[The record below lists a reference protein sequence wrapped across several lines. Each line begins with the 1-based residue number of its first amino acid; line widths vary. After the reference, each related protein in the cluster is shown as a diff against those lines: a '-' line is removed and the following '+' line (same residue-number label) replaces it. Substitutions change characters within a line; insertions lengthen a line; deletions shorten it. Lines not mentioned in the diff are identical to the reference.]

1 MAATFTYFAGRGL
14 GERIRYML
22 WECQI
27 EYKERT
33 LTKELLAELR
43 AKGDLLFQQVP
54 LLEIDGLKLVQ
65 SSSILRY
72 LARKHNMYGKNDTE
86 AVECDMMADGL
97 IDAILYFVR
106 YVFAKDKESHIT
118 NEIIPKLP
126 RYLKPMQDRIQ
137 KGDFLLGDHISY
149 PDLLLFELLE
159 SISDII
165 PKTLDE
171 YPSLKL
177 WYGKMCKR
185 SSIKRFH
192 ESGSHYPFPGDDYV
206 AHVNQ
211 VLDR

>member
-1 MAATFTYFAGRGL
+1 M
-14 GERIRYML
+14 RIICL
-22 WECQI
+22 SG
-27 EYKERT
+27 T